1 MDAYRETEIRIDFDR
16 GYEIKP
22 VCVYNWIEE
31 PSCITCHKLSHE
43 IEELLEFIEHNETGG
58 YDVYL

>member
-22 VCVYNWIEE
+22 VCVYNGIEE
-31 PSCITCHKLSHE
+31 PNHITFHKLSHE
-43 IEELLEFIEHNETGG
+43 IEELLEFIEHKETGG